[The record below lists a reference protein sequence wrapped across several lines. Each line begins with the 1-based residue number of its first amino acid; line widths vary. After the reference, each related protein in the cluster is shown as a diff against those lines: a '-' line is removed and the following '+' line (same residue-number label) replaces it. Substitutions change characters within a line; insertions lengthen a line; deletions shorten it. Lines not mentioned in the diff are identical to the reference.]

1 MRHVSKRNVLSY
13 IASFHDPLGLISA
26 SHIIGELIYC
36 ELCDLKIPWDEEIP
50 DILKSKFK
58 KWSQDINSNKIVLP
72 RAIPFK
78 LESVTA
84 IGLHLS
90 WRC

>member
-1 MRHVSKRNVLSY
+1 MLSY
-13 IASFHDPLGLISA
+13 IASIYEVLRLISV
-26 SHIIGELIYC
+26 SHIIGKLIYR

-72 RAIPFK
+72 RAIPLK